1 MDFILNGSAHGDVA
15 SKLMASNFDVN
26 ALRPYTHDDGRT
38 YMTQNVGGVPTP
50 VLVTNAPTSLRFYD
64 WKILDTAVLTAARQR
79 LGAVAKLREAGLVF
93 NIPNGMSKTQF
104 EYEAMSD
111 PGEATISMDGVRQSN
126 TDAPL
131 FDLRSLPLP
140 IIHSDFSFNARQ
152 LMASRNGSTPL
163 DTTMAEA
170 AGRRVAEQVERLA
183 LGMLASYSFGGGTV
197 YGMTNFPSRM
207 TKAMTTPTGSN
218 QATVV
223 SEILAMRQQSI
234 AAAHYG
240 PWLLLNSPN
249 WDQWLDTDYSAS
261 KGDNT
266 LRDRIKNIAGI
277 TDMITCDFLGTASYQ
292 MIMVQLTNDVIR
304 MVNGLDFSTVQWES
318 KGGLQVNFKVMT
330 IQVPQ
335 LRTDYNGTT
344 GIVHGSAAA

>member
-15 SKLMASNFDVN
+15 SRLMASNFDVN
-26 ALRPYTHDDGRT
+26 ALRPYTAEDGRSYYT
-38 YMTQNVGGVPTP
+38 VNQGGNPTAQ
-50 VLVTNAPTSLRFYD
+50 LITNAPSTLRFYD
-64 WKILDTAVLTAARQR
+64 WKLMDQAVLMAARQR
-79 LGAVAKLREAGLVF
+79 LGAVAAIRAAGLVF
-93 NIPNGMSKTQF
+93 NIPNGMSKTVL

-111 PGEATISMDGVRQSN
+111 PGEAIISMDGVRQSYS
-126 TDAPL
+126 DQPL
-131 FDLRSLPLP
+131 FDLRALPLP

-152 LMASRNGSTPL
+152 LMASRNGTTPL
-163 DTTMAEA
+163 DTTGAEA
-170 AGRRVAEQVERLA
+170 AARRVAEQVERLT
-183 LGMLASYSFGGGTV
+183 LGMLASYAFGGGTI
-197 YGMTNFPSRM
+197 YGLANFPGRM

-234 AAAHYG
+234 AANHFG
-240 PWLLLNSPN
+240 PWVILNSPN

-266 LRDRIKNIAGI
+266 LRDRIKKISGI
-277 TDMITCDFLGTASYQ
+277 TDVITCDFLGVANYQ
-292 MIMVQLTNDVIR
+292 MIMLQLTSDVIR

-335 LRTDYNGTT
+335 LRSDYNSTT
-344 GIVHGSAAA
+344 GVVHGSAAL